1 MATKKK
7 ASKGKRYT
15 DEQKAEILAFVEA
28 QGRGGQTAAVK
39 KFGVTALTISTWRKK
54 AGGVS
59 AASPKASKASKASK
73 APKVVKGDSWS
84 QMVALKKEIDSLETE
99 LASKKSKF
107 SKLAASL

>member
-28 QGRGGQTAAVK
+28 QGRGGQAAAVK

-59 AASPKASKASKASK
+59 AASTKAPK

-84 QMVALKKEIDSLETE
+84 KMVALKKEIDSLETE
-99 LASKKSKF
+99 LGAKKTAF
-107 SKLAASL
+107 GKLAASL

>member
-54 AGGVS
+54 AGVS
-59 AASPKASKASKASK
+59 AASPKAPKAS
-73 APKVVKGDSWS
+73 KVVKGDSWS

>member
-59 AASPKASKASKASK
+59 AASPKESK

-84 QMVALKKEIDSLETE
+84 QMVTLKKEIDSLETE